1 MATLEA
7 VSDTLKQLKHA
18 QRDYEDAIKS
28 KASNEN
34 CLIIN
39 TEELDY

>member
-7 VSDTLKQLKHA
+7 VPDTLKQLQLA
-18 QRDYEDAIKS
+18 QRDCKDAIKS

-39 TEELDY
+39 TEELDD